1 MDALV
6 AEYGEEDVMRWCE
19 TGRLV
24 EQILPRFVERG
35 HGGLAYTN
43 MNANPWRVNW
53 ATFGHWEGEKGG
65 WRFSVDT
72 LERMDERRGATPLAA
87 LQAAQE

>member
-24 EQILPRFVERG
+24 EKVLPALAEGAEEYFGDSAAWLSCEMWPQRG
-35 HGGLAYTN
+35 
-43 MNANPWRVNW
+43 
-53 ATFGHWEGEKGG
+53 GHSYAIETSTPGMGDPE
-65 WRFSVDT
+65 RFST
-72 LERMDERRGATPLAA
+72 ALAA
-87 LQAAQE
+87 LREAE